1 MHVRTGHSGLP
12 PIARCKKSINGE
24 DKIPTRL
31 KAPTLNFTFKGDL

>member
-1 MHVRTGHSGLP
+1 MQ
-12 PIARCKKSINGE
+12 KSINGE